1 MLKIALAQCRQTDD
15 FDSNAEVIFKFLE
28 DAGRQQVQII
38 CFPEAQTVGYRA
50 DLVRADAPVPVKKLD
65 ELHNKVARR
74 CGELG
79 MSCVLGT
86 EIPNPDG
93 GKPYNSALVISEH
106 GEIIGAHH
114 KSRLTA
120 LDAVA
125 YSPGRTM
132 ETFDLFGI
140 KVGVVICYEGFRF
153 AETTEEC
160 VRQGAQLVFHPQ
172 NNTTRP
178 LDWKIPVHQAMITT
192 RAAENTVWVATC
204 NCCHIPHQ
212 NCRSMVIAPDGQIH
226 AQTELKQEKLLV
238 DDIDIDKATRAM
250 FLYDL
255 DGCAEVLFGD
265 TIRREEY
272 ESAREE

>member
-1 MLKIALAQCRQTDD
+1 
-15 FDSNAEVIFKFLE
+15 
-28 DAGRQQVQII
+28 VQII

-50 DLVRADAPVPVKKLD
+50 DLVQADAPVPVEKLD

-79 MSCVLGT
+79 T

-93 GKPYNSALVISEH
+93 DKPYNSTLVISEH

-178 LDWKIPVHQAMITT
+178 MDWKIPVHQAMITT

-272 ESAREE
+272 ESAREK